1 MCFTNS
7 PTGPKPLLHWKS
19 IQRFRER
26 VRHITR
32 RGGGRSIAQVIA
44 ELMRYLTGW
53 WGYFGIAESRNRLKP
68 PIGFGGVFGRCSGTS
83 GADRRETA
91 LRSKE

>member
-1 MCFTNS
+1 M
-7 PTGPKPLLHWKS
+7 
-19 IQRFRER
+19 
-26 VRHITR
+26 V
-32 RGGGRSIAQVIA
+32 
-44 ELMRYLTGW
+44 
-53 WGYFGIAESRNRLKP
+53 GYFGIAESRNRLKP